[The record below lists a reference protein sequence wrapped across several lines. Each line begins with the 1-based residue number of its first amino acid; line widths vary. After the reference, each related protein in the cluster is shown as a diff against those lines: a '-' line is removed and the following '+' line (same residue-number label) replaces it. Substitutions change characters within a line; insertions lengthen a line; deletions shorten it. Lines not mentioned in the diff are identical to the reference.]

1 MSLVIHIIP
10 AFEDNYFWLFHQA
23 NKRTAF
29 VVDPGDAQPVLKYLS
44 EHDLQLAG
52 ILITHHHPDHTG
64 GIKTLLANQ
73 DVPVYGPDSVNIP
86 QISHPLYE
94 GDRIHLA
101 GTSFSV
107 LEIPGH
113 TLDHIAFTASPEG
126 QSPLVFCGDTLFTAG
141 CGRIFEGSAEQ
152 MYQSLQKLAA
162 LPDATRIYCAHE
174 YTLSN
179 LAFATAVE
187 PTNQVL
193 QDKMTTDEE
202 KRQLGLPTVPSTLAI
217 ERETNPF
224 LRCHLSTLALAASRH
239 SASEVTDPVEVLREI
254 RLWKDTF

>member
-1 MSLVIHIIP
+1 MPLVVHTIP
-10 AFEDNYFWLFHQA
+10 AFEDNYLWLFHQA
-23 NKRTAF
+23 DQRAAF
-29 VVDPGDAQPVLKYLS
+29 VVDPGEAQPVLDCLKQNNLELS
-44 EHDLQLAG
+44 G

-64 GIKTLLANQ
+64 GIKDLLTNN
-73 DVPVYGPDSVNIP
+73 DVPVYGPDSANIP
-86 QISHPLYE
+86 QISHRLYE
-94 GDRIHLA
+94 GDCIRLA
-101 GTSFSV
+101 DTDFSV

-113 TLDHIAFTASPEG
+113 TLDHIAYTASPEG

-141 CGRIFEGSAEQ
+141 CGRMFEGSAEQ

-187 PTNQVL
+187 PTSQAL
-193 QDKMTTDEE
+193 IDKTAADEE
-202 KRQLGLPTVPSTLAI
+202 KRQQGLPTVPSTLAI

-224 LRCHLSTLALAASRH
+224 LRCHLAPIALAASRH
-239 SASEVTDPVEVLREI
+239 SARKLSDPVDVMREI

>member
-1 MSLVIHIIP
+1 MPLVVHTLP
-10 AFEDNYFWLFHQA
+10 AFQDNYLWLFHQSG
-23 NKRTAF
+23 KRSAF
-29 VVDPGDAQPVLKYLS
+29 VVDPGDAQPILDCLR
-44 EHDLQLAG
+44 EHDLDLAG

-64 GIKTLLANQ
+64 GIKALLAHSN
-73 DVPVYGPDSVNIP
+73 VPVYGPDSANIP

-94 GDRIHLA
+94 GDRITLA
-101 GTSFSV
+101 DTTFTV

-113 TLDHIAFTASPEG
+113 TLDHIAYTASPEG

-179 LAFATAVE
+179 LAFAAAVE
-187 PTNQVL
+187 PNSQAL
-193 QDKMTTDEE
+193 QDKTAADEK
-202 KRQLGLPTVPSTLAI
+202 KRQQGLPTVPSTLGD

-224 LRCHLSTLALAASRH
+224 LRCHLPTLALAASQH
-239 SASEVTDPVEVLREI
+239 SARELSDPVEVMREI
-254 RLWKDTF
+254 RLWKDNF

>member
-1 MSLVIHIIP
+1 MPLVIHTIP
-10 AFEDNYFWLFHQA
+10 AFQDNYLWLFHGSD
-23 NKRTAF
+23 KRAAF
-29 VVDPGDAQPVLKYLS
+29 VVDPGDAQPVLDCLKENNL
-44 EHDLQLAG
+44 ELAG

-64 GIKTLLANQ
+64 GIKDLLANNN
-73 DVPVYGPDSVNIP
+73 VPVYGPDSANIP
-86 QISHPLYE
+86 QISHRLYE
-94 GDRIHLA
+94 GDCINLA
-101 GTSFSV
+101 DTNFSV

-113 TLDHIAFTASPEG
+113 TLDHIAFTASPQE
-126 QSPLVFCGDTLFTAG
+126 QNPLVFCGDTLFTAG

-187 PTNQVL
+187 PTSRAL
-193 QDKMTTDEE
+193 QDKTAADEG
-202 KRQLGLPTVPSTLAI
+202 KRQQGLPTVPSTLAI

-224 LRCHLSTLALAASRH
+224 LRCHLSPLALAASQH
-239 SASEVTDPVEVLREI
+239 SARELSDPVEVMREI
-254 RLWKDTF
+254 RLWKDSF

>member
-1 MSLVIHIIP
+1 MPLVIHTIP
-10 AFEDNYFWLFHQA
+10 AFEDNYLWLFHQA
-23 NKRTAF
+23 DKRAAF
-29 VVDPGDAQPVLKYLS
+29 VVDPGDAQPVINCLKA
-44 EHDLQLAG
+44 HDLELAG

-64 GIKTLLANQ
+64 GIKALLANH

-86 QISHPLYE
+86 QINHRLYE
-94 GDRIHLA
+94 GDSINLA
-101 GTSFSV
+101 GNNFSV

-113 TLDHIAFTASPEG
+113 TLDHIAYTTSPEG
-126 QSPLVFCGDTLFTAG
+126 ESPLVFCGDTLFTAG

-179 LAFATAVE
+179 LAFATTVE
-187 PTNQVL
+187 PSSQALKNKVAA
-193 QDKMTTDEE
+193 DEK
-202 KRQLGLPTVPSTLAI
+202 KRELGQPTVPSTLAI

-224 LRCHLSTLALAASRH
+224 LRCHLPSLALAASQHTDRKLN
-239 SASEVTDPVEVLREI
+239 DPVEVMREI

>member
-1 MSLVIHIIP
+1 MPLVIHTIP
-10 AFEDNYFWLFHQA
+10 AFQDNYLWLFHQEG
-23 NKRTAF
+23 KRAAF
-29 VVDPGDAQPVLKYLS
+29 VVDPGDAQPVLDCLKQN
-44 EHDLQLAG
+44 DLELAG

-64 GIKTLLANQ
+64 GIKALLANN
-73 DVPVYGPDSVNIP
+73 DVPVYGPDSANIP
-86 QISHPLYE
+86 QISHRLYE
-94 GDRIHLA
+94 GDCISLA
-101 GTSFSV
+101 DTNFSV

-113 TLDHIAFTASPEG
+113 TLDHIAYTASPEG
-126 QSPLVFCGDTLFTAG
+126 ESPLVFCGDTLFTAG

-179 LAFATAVE
+179 LAFAATVE
-187 PTNQVL
+187 PTSQAL
-193 QDKMTTDEE
+193 QDKTAADEK
-202 KRQLGLPTVPSTLAI
+202 KRQQGLPTVPSTLAI

-224 LRCHLSTLALAASRH
+224 LRCHLSPLALAASQH
-239 SASEVTDPVEVLREI
+239 SARELSDPVEVMREI

>member
-1 MSLVIHIIP
+1 MPLVIHTIP
-10 AFEDNYFWLFHQA
+10 AFQDNYLWLFHDSD
-23 NKRTAF
+23 KRAAF
-29 VVDPGDAQPVLKYLS
+29 VVDPGDAQPVLDCLKENNL
-44 EHDLQLAG
+44 ELAG

-64 GIKTLLANQ
+64 GIKDLLANNN
-73 DVPVYGPDSVNIP
+73 VPVYGPDSANIP
-86 QISHPLYE
+86 QISHRLYE
-94 GDRIHLA
+94 GDCINLA
-101 GTSFSV
+101 DTNFSV

-113 TLDHIAFTASPEG
+113 TLDHIAFTASPRE
-126 QSPLVFCGDTLFTAG
+126 QNPLVFCGDTLFTAG

-187 PTNQVL
+187 PTSRAL
-193 QDKMTTDEE
+193 QDKTTADEG
-202 KRQLGLPTVPSTLAI
+202 KRQQGLPTVPSTLAI

-224 LRCHLSTLALAASRH
+224 LRCHLSPLALAASQH
-239 SASEVTDPVEVLREI
+239 SARELSDPVEVMREI
-254 RLWKDTF
+254 RLWKDSF

>member
-1 MSLVIHIIP
+1 MPLVIHTIP
-10 AFEDNYFWLFHQA
+10 AFQDNYLWLFHQEGDRA
-23 NKRTAF
+23 AF
-29 VVDPGDAQPVLKYLS
+29 VVDPGDAQPVLDCLVQNNL
-44 EHDLQLAG
+44 ELAG

-64 GIKTLLANQ
+64 GINALLANN
-73 DVPVYGPDSVNIP
+73 DVPVYGPDSNNIP
-86 QISHPLYE
+86 QISHRLYE
-94 GDRIHLA
+94 GDCINLA
-101 GTSFSV
+101 ETNFSV

-113 TLDHIAFTASPEG
+113 TLDHIAFAASPEG

-193 QDKMTTDEE
+193 QDKTAADEE
-202 KRQLGLPTVPSTLAI
+202 KRQQGLPTVPSTMAI
-217 ERETNPF
+217 ERKTNPF
-224 LRCHLSTLALAASRH
+224 LRCHLPSLALAASQH
-239 SASEVTDPVEVLREI
+239 SSRELSDPAEVMREI